1 METDALKTGS
11 APVRASEE
19 QESAIAE
26 MVRLFYQY
34 GLADAVLGPIFREA
48 IREWPEHM
56 ARVADFWSGAIHG
69 TERYRGNVYAAHVKL
84 KFGADAF
91 DHWLAAFEAA
101 ASEALAPADAATALR
116 VARHMLKSFEAGL
129 FPFTGADGRPSR
141 VAPRN

>member
-1 METDALKTGS
+1 METESLEKGS
-11 APVRASEE
+11 APAQTSEE
-19 QESAIAE
+19 QEAAIAE

-48 IREWPEHM
+48 IHEWPEHM
-56 ARVADFWSGAIHG
+56 AQVADFWSGAIHG
-69 TERYRGNVYAAHVKL
+69 TDRYRGNVYAAHLKL
-84 KFGADAF
+84 RFGPDAF

-101 ASEALAPADAATALR
+101 ATEALAPADAATAMR
-116 VARHMLKSFEAGL
+116 VACHMIKSFEAGL